1 MEAEKNKMLAEVCMG
16 LSEVCVILSQQK
28 QDDLSF
34 MDGKLKIMKK
44 HNPDDINIEV
54 MKTLMRKKKENH
66 KRYAIKF
73 KKKAQVFKAL
83 SKLHK
88 VNSQGGKNGK
98 RK

>member
-16 LSEVCVILSQQK
+16 LSEVCILLSKQK
-28 QDDLSF
+28 EDDLSF
-34 MDGKLKIMKK
+34 MEGKFKVMKK
-44 HNPDDINIEV
+44 YNPDDVNIEV

-66 KRYAIKF
+66 KRYAIRF
-73 KKKAQVFKAL
+73 KKKAKIFKAL

-98 RK
+98 K